1 MGGQRAQHEL
11 SSVSVFALR
20 VCVSGH
26 ASVYVVWT
34 VEEEG
39 DCKGD
44 F

>member
-1 MGGQRAQHEL
+1 MTGSWAHEL

-26 ASVYVVWT
+26 ASVYVVCLA
-34 VEEEG
+34 EEEG
-39 DCKGD
+39 NCKGA